1 MIIICSDIAD
11 KQIDD
16 IYCNK
21 NIYDPYGH
29 FTQQFLNWNREFHRY
44 VNPMAMNSHID
55 AIEGI
60 YTIGRI
66 GTLMYNSFNLN
77 GVQVFEIIEFNF
89 TKLPYTKRDPK
100 YNVIFDANYGY
111 NIIQSTSNNLYA
123 ILKPN
128 HKPLT
133 KYAFDN
139 IIGFHHSSNDYKTI
153 YAIGFIG
160 NRVYAIYP
168 NGDINIL
175 PYSKEEYL
183 TMKHKYYEN
192 KRYYKRLL
200 NENTIRRITT
210 KVINRILN
218 LR

>member
-1 MIIICSDIAD
+1 MIIICSNIAD

-29 FTQQFLNWNREFHRY
+29 FTQQFLNWNRVFHRY
-44 VNPMAMNSHID
+44 VNSNSISKNKVTKH
-55 AIEGI
+55 GW
-60 YTIGRI
+60 YRI
-66 GTLMYNSFNLN
+66 GTIGMIEYNSFILN
-77 GVQVFEIIEFNF
+77 DIQVFEIIEFNF
-89 TKLPYTKRDPK
+89 TKLPYTKRGPK
-100 YNVIFDANYGY
+100 YNVISDANYGY

-139 IIGFHHSSNDYKTI
+139 IIGFHHSNNDYKTI

-160 NRVYAIYP
+160 NRVYAIHP
-168 NGDINIL
+168 NGNINIL

-192 KRYYKRLL
+192 KRYYKQLL